1 MSDEY
6 LVDSYTLGLSADDW
20 SDQGSRMRT
29 ARDRVADASTAGFTP
44 AVSGAAARWTSG
56 WGTTLGGV
64 ADRAEEIGEQ
74 LRSAATAYAVTDIE
88 AQERFQTWLGGTP

>member
-29 ARDRVADASTAGFTP
+29 ARDRVADAS